1 MGGEGGRKETIYE
14 GSSGNTR
21 SSQLHCHN
29 PETLQSYPEAFSQTE
44 LRVGRWWTEHTFV
57 EYRKNASSAPIL
69 MLVSLVKMLL
79 QTRRTQ
85 LRTVP
90 HPAPSN
96 ASRRW
101 RPKSPQDMAHAAP
114 GPQDCLDVRGGHP
127 QTSHLHH
134 RGSHGERSL
143 SDSEHYSHWRCSACA
158 GIQRQAR
165 KGALGSQ
172 AAASASVPSQLFSA
186 HFPSPGA
193 APSPA
198 CGTSH

>member
-90 HPAPSN
+90 RPAPSN
-96 ASRRW
+96 ASLRW
-101 RPKSPQDMAHAAP
+101 RPEFPRTQHMPHPRAVST
-114 GPQDCLDVRGGHP
+114 LWGGHP
-127 QTSHLHH
+127 QTAHLHH
-134 RGSHGERSL
+134 WGSRGERSL
-143 SDSEHYSHWRCSACA
+143 SDSEHYSL
-158 GIQRQAR
+158 Q
-165 KGALGSQ
+165 KE
-172 AAASASVPSQLFSA
+172 
-186 HFPSPGA
+186 
-193 APSPA
+193 
-198 CGTSH
+198 